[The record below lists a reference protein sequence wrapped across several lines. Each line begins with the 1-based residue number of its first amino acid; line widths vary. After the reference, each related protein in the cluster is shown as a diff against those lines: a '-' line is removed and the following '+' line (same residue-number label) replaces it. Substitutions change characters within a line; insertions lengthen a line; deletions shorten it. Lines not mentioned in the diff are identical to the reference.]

1 MVGEGGVLV
10 YSQLTTPTTLLIGGA
25 IMGMFV
31 NGMLGGYGALLA
43 ELYPTEARAT
53 AENVIFNL
61 GRGVGGFGPFVVGA
75 LAVTYSF
82 TVAIAL
88 LATIYLLDIL
98 ATAFL
103 IPEKK
108 GVTLE

>member
-1 MVGEGGVLV
+1 MVLV
-10 YSQLTTPTTLLIGGA
+10 YSQLTEATALLIGGA
-25 IMGMFV
+25 VMGVFV

-53 AENVIFNL
+53 AQNVLFNL
-61 GRGVGGFGPFVVGA
+61 GRGIGGFGPFVVGA
-75 LAVTYSF
+75 LAATYSF
-82 TVAIAL
+82 AVAIAL
-88 LATIYLLDIL
+88 LATIYLLDIV

-108 GVTLE
+108 GLPLE